1 MIYGKYENDYY
12 FNGMRLNDTSK
23 YTVLLF
29 SLVLLGCSAPSHLE
43 TPEKMGEKERTKI
56 ISGEKAARVVNK
68 MHNLPV
74 APDASIIVEYG
85 RGKKDVLYIS
95 RYSNQIEANK
105 TLDLMVGKIA
115 AAEKGPFFH
124 LMQLR
129 KYKNKVYMTLG
140 MGALHYIYLS
150 DNSILWFQSYQ
161 SFGTALPPQLLK
173 MYPTGW

>member
-1 MIYGKYENDYY
+1 
-12 FNGMRLNDTSK
+12 MRLNTPIRNI
-23 YTVLLF
+23 VVLF

-68 MHNLPV
+68 MHSLTV
-74 APDASIIVEYG
+74 APDSSIIVEYG

-105 TLDLMVGKIA
+105 ILDLMVGKIA

-124 LMQLR
+124 LMQIR
-129 KYKNKVYMTLG
+129 KYKDKVYMTLG
-140 MGALHYIYLS
+140 MGAIHYIYLS
-150 DNSILWFQSYQ
+150 DKSILWLQSYQ
-161 SFGTALPPQLLK
+161 SFGMVLPPRLLK
-173 MYPTGW
+173 MYPTG

>member
-1 MIYGKYENDYY
+1 
-12 FNGMRLNDTSK
+12 MRLNNHIRNL
-23 YTVLLF
+23 VVLF
-29 SLVLLGCSAPSHLE
+29 SLVLLGCSAPAHLE
-43 TPEKMGEKERTKI
+43 SPEKMGEKERTKI
-56 ISGEKAARVVNK
+56 ISGEKAARLVNK

-74 APDASIIVEYG
+74 APDSSIIVEYG

-124 LMQLR
+124 LMQIR
-129 KYKNKVYMTLG
+129 KYKDKVYMTFG
-140 MGALHYIYLS
+140 FGAIHYIYLS
-150 DNSILWFQSYQ
+150 ENSILWFQSYQ

-173 MYPTGW
+173 MYPTQIGKR

>member
-1 MIYGKYENDYY
+1 
-12 FNGMRLNDTSK
+12 MRLNK
-23 YTVLLF
+23 HIRNIVVLF
-29 SLVLLGCSAPSHLE
+29 SLALLGCSAPSHLE
-43 TPEKMGEKERTKI
+43 TPERMGEKERTKI
-56 ISGEKAARVVNK
+56 ISGKKAAQVVNG
-68 MHNLPV
+68 MHGLSV

-95 RYSNQIEANK
+95 RYRNRLEANK
-105 TLDLMVGKIA
+105 SLDLMVGKIA

-124 LMQLR
+124 LMQIR
-129 KYKNKVYMTLG
+129 KYKNKVYMTFG

-173 MYPTGW
+173 MYPTDS